1 MPPSGRHGF
10 PDSARA
16 PRDARD
22 DNALIDRVAHGDIPA
37 FESLFRRYRPRLRR
51 FLARFSRRPHV
62 IDEILNDT
70 MFVIWRKAGTFNAR
84 SRASTWI
91 LGIALRRSL
100 NAIRGIDRA
109 QQLPAFDIDDIEA
122 PAESGPEAQAV
133 RSELRAELVRAVE
146 SLSADHRA
154 VVELTYFE
162 GRSCA
167 EVAAIVGCP
176 VGTVKTRMMHA
187 RRRLRAQLAARAED
201 AA

>member
-1 MPPSGRHGF
+1 MPPSARHGF
-10 PDSARA
+10 SHAARA
-16 PRDARD
+16 QRDAGD

-51 FLARFSRRPHV
+51 FLARFSRRPQV

-91 LGIALRRSL
+91 LGIAMRRSL
-100 NAIRGIDRA
+100 KAVQDFDRA
-109 QQLPAFDIDDIEA
+109 QRRAAFDVEDIEA
-122 PAESGPEAQAV
+122 PAQSGPEAQAV
-133 RSELRAELVRAVE
+133 RSELRARLARAVE
-146 SLSADHRA
+146 TLSADHRA

-187 RRRLRAQLAARAED
+187 RRRLKAQLAGRVED

>member
-1 MPPSGRHGF
+1 MPPSARHGF
-10 PDSARA
+10 SHAARA
-16 PRDARD
+16 QRDARD

-51 FLARFSRRPHV
+51 FLARFSRRPQV

-84 SRASTWI
+84 SKASTWI
-91 LGIALRRSL
+91 LGIAMRRSL
-100 NAIRGIDRA
+100 KAVEDLDRA
-109 QQLPAFDIDDIEA
+109 QRLAAFDVDDIEA
-122 PAESGPEAQAV
+122 PTQSGPEAQAV
-133 RSELRAELVRAVE
+133 RGELRARLARAVE
-146 SLSADHRA
+146 TLSADHRA

-187 RRRLRAQLAARAED
+187 RRRLKAQLAGRVED